1 MSICWICGLALADP
15 VTRRAHYAAEHPGY
29 RVTWRNRDPLI
40 IAPDGVERVV
50 GRTEGARMKRHA
62 EAKAR
67 GATPGATGRPRVKV
81 ESFGPPAEPG
91 HSPSVDTGTGP
102 AVLPGSTSGP
112 TRVSQAP
119 VHPTVAAVQGSVK
132 DAVRDAFDVTMLAG
146 LVRDFS
152 VSLSDAD
159 GAGEAGH
166 LSATQSMMVA
176 RLMYDSTVDFV
187 VDRFGGNVGR
197 FKMALAVMVVVLAK
211 GTVHA
216 KAIGVKV
223 NERGFASMRAKVVS
237 PPPPPLD
244 PLMPDYAANYQTPA
258 DEPGPNDA
266 PVADVEHSPG
276 AADHVATSS
285 DVIADLARRQSAFV
299 ESQHPQ
305 HGSAHH
311 DG

>member
-15 VTRRAHYAAEHPGY
+15 DTRRAHYAADHPGY

-40 IAPDGVERVV
+40 IAPDGAERVV

-62 EAKAR
+62 EARAR
-67 GATPGATGRPRVKV
+67 GATPGQTGRPRVKV

-91 HSPSVDTGTGP
+91 PGLEPDASSG
-102 AVLPGSTSGP
+102 PGSAGGP

-152 VSLSDAD
+152 VTLSDAD

-197 FKMALAVMVVVLAK
+197 FKMALAVMVVVLSK
-211 GTVHA
+211 GSVHA
-216 KAIGVKV
+216 RAIALRV
-223 NERGFASMRAKVVS
+223 NERGFSAMRARVVT

-244 PLMPDYAANYQTPA
+244 PLTPDYAANYQTPIETA
-258 DEPGPNDA
+258 DPNDA

-276 AADHVATSS
+276 AADHTATPS
-285 DVIADLARRQSAFV
+285 DVIAELARAQAAYV
-299 ESQHPQ
+299 ESQAG
-305 HGSAHH
+305 HG
-311 DG
+311 

>member
-50 GRTEGARMKRHA
+50 GRTEGARMRRHA
-62 EAKAR
+62 EAIAR
-67 GATPGATGRPRVKV
+67 GAKPGATGRPRVKV

-91 HSPSVDTGTGP
+91 PSLAGD
-102 AVLPGSTSGP
+102 ASPGSAAPGSASGP
-112 TRVSQAP
+112 TRVNQAP

-132 DAVRDAFDVTMLAG
+132 DAVRDAFDITMLAG
-146 LVRDFS
+146 LIRDFS
-152 VSLSDAD
+152 VTLSDAD

-197 FKMALAVMVVVLAK
+197 FKMALAVMVVVLSK
-211 GTVHA
+211 GSVHA
-216 KAIGVKV
+216 RAIALRV

-276 AADHVATSS
+276 PTDHTATPS
-285 DVIADLARRQSAFV
+285 DVIAELARAQAGYAARQAG
-299 ESQHPQ
+299 
-305 HGSAHH
+305 HG
-311 DG
+311 

>member
-1 MSICWICGLALADP
+1 MSVCWICGAGLADP
-15 VTRRAHYAAEHPGY
+15 ITRRAHYAAEHPGY
-29 RVTWRNRDPLI
+29 RVTWRNRDPLV
-40 IAPDGVERVV
+40 IAPDGSERIV

-62 EAKAR
+62 EATAR
-67 GATPGATGRPRVKV
+67 GAKSGATGRPRVKV

-91 HSPSVDTGTGP
+91 PGLRIEPEAAGGSAPAGTGS
-102 AVLPGSTSGP
+102 ASGP

-159 GAGEAGH
+159 GAGQAGH

-197 FKMALAVMVVVLAK
+197 FKMALAVMVVVLSK
-211 GTVHA
+211 GSVHA
-216 KAIGVKV
+216 KAIGVKI
-223 NERGFASMRAKVVS
+223 NERGFSAMRGKVIA

-244 PLMPDYAANYQTPA
+244 PLTPDYAANYQTPL

-266 PVADVEHSPG
+266 PVADVEHSAGPI
-276 AADHVATSS
+276 DHTATSS
-285 DVIADLARRQSAFV
+285 EVIAELARAQAAYVAREAAG
-299 ESQHPQ
+299 
-305 HGSAHH
+305 HG
-311 DG
+311 